1 MRTSPRKAIAA
12 GFLICMGCIVYLQL
26 LPISKIAAAILF
38 SAGLWFVLNTQ
49 AELFTGRVTAPDYSP
64 VQKLLMLLYNVAG
77 ASLCG
82 FTASLVFPDLKPTL
96 PVLAPDTVL
105 PLLWKSVMC
114 GVCMYLATRYRGSVT
129 TNSNAV
135 VVLPN
140 FRLPNVVYGVTLFI
154 LSGYTH
160 SIAIA
165 GYVAIA
171 RFPVLGILLIPV
183 AALGNTIGSYAARF
197 ALDTNTNDHS

>member
-12 GFLICMGCIVYLQL
+12 GFLICMGCVAYLHL
-26 LPISKIAAAILF
+26 LPVSKVAAALLF
-38 SAGLWFVLNTQ
+38 SAGLWFVLQTQ
-49 AELFTGRVTAPDYSP
+49 AELFTGRVTSSDYSP
-64 VQKLLMLLYNVAG
+64 AQKLLMLLYNVIG
-77 ASLCG
+77 AALCG
-82 FTASLVFPDLKPTL
+82 FTASLVFPDLTPTL
-96 PVLAPDTVL
+96 PVFVPSTVL

-197 ALDTNTNDHS
+197 ALDRDTNDHS

>member
-82 FTASLVFPDLKPTL
+82 FTASLVFPDLTPTL
-96 PVLAPDTVL
+96 PVLVPSTVL

-114 GVCMYLATRYRGSVT
+114 GVCMYLATRYKGSVT
-129 TNSNAV
+129 TTGNAV

-197 ALDTNTNDHS
+197 ALDRDTNDHS